1 MLTES
6 LREPWK
12 AWKEQQQLDQHQH
25 PSTDIYAAPLR
36 VLPGNTSS
44 DGTLDL
50 IEHWLAEYPCN
61 HSACVA
67 ARVNDREEILH
78 GVRFLQIT
86 DPHTILLREDMVPY
100 QYACLTHC
108 WGGSEIIPKTTVA
121 NKAIHIERG
130 LSVGSLPETFR
141 ETVHVCHR
149 IGIDFVWID
158 SLCIVQDGDWDW
170 RSQAARMADIYAES
184 TLTIAAAKAS
194 DPTGGLFSDIDKV
207 HRGAH
212 LPGFTN
218 VYVRKMTPEN
228 IFLHKRFSTL
238 ERRGWTYR
246 ELVLSPRIIR
256 FEANQVS
263 WEYRTA

>member
-12 AWKEQQQLDQHQH
+12 AWKEQQQLDQHQQQLDQHQQQLDQHQQQLDQHQQQLDQHQH

-36 VLPGNTSS
+36 VLPGNTFS

-50 IEHWLAEYPCN
+50 IEHWLAGYLCN

-100 QYACLTHC
+100 QYTCLTHC

-149 IGIDFVWID
+149 IDIDFVWID

-170 RSQAARMADIYAES
+170 RSQAARIS
-184 TLTIAAAKAS
+184 R
-194 DPTGGLFSDIDKV
+194 F
-207 HRGAH
+207 
-212 LPGFTN
+212 LPDF
-218 VYVRKMTPEN
+218 P
-228 IFLHKRFSTL
+228 
-238 ERRGWTYR
+238 
-246 ELVLSPRIIR
+246 
-256 FEANQVS
+256 QD
-263 WEYRTA
+263 